1 MYSLQQGRSS
11 RLLSERDG
19 GSAAFK
25 IIYLL
30 TKLYLTMKIKNLYFK
45 TDKAKIGS
53 RKIQNTVTIYTDK
66 TQINKVELHTV
77 YV

>member
-1 MYSLQQGRSS
+1 
-11 RLLSERDG
+11 
-19 GSAAFK
+19 
-25 IIYLL
+25 
-30 TKLYLTMKIKNLYFK
+30 MKIKNLYFK